1 MSEHALSVLAV
12 DDEPPALEDLA
23 RILRASARVDDV
35 ETAASG
41 QEAILMASRLNYDA
55 IFLDV
60 RMPELDGLELARVLR
75 AFTRPPALVF
85 VSAYDTSAVA
95 TFELR
100 ALDFLMKPVTPQ
112 RVDEA
117 LNRVT
122 ASITTSD
129 EAQIQTD
136 HAQAVEPERSHDV
149 IAVNNVRDR
158 SVRLLSRGSVLYAM
172 AYGDYLRV
180 FSDSGRYLTRGT
192 LSDVERRFGRHGFMR
207 VHRQYLVNLRR
218 IVEVRPLTNGTA
230 LLVFENGGSVP
241 VARRHVAALRRRL
254 RS

>member
-1 MSEHALSVLAV
+1 MSERALSVLAV
-12 DDEPPALEDLA
+12 DDELPALEDLA
-23 RILRASARVDDV
+23 RMLRASARVDDV

-41 QEAILMASRLNYDA
+41 QEAILKASRLSYDA

-85 VSAYDTSAVA
+85 VSAFDTSAVA

-100 ALDFLMKPVTPQ
+100 ALDFLMKPVTPE
-112 RVDEA
+112 RIDEA
-117 LNRVT
+117 LDRVS
-122 ASITTSD
+122 ASVVSD
-129 EAQIQTD
+129 GAQN
-136 HAQAVEPERSHDV
+136 HAEHGEAVESAATDDV

-158 SVRLLSRGSVLYAM
+158 SVRLLNRTSVLYAM

-180 FSDSGRYLTRGT
+180 FADNGRYLTRGT
-192 LSDVERRFGRHGFMR
+192 LSDVERRFDAHGFMR

-218 IVEVRPLTNGTA
+218 IVEVRPLANGTA
-230 LLVFENGGSVP
+230 LLLFENGGSVP
-241 VARRHVAALRRRL
+241 VARRHVAELRRRL